1 MLKKILALIAF
12 FSFTYSNS
20 FSRVNDQV
28 VHDALGF
35 MIGGDSGWGA
45 VTNEYEINDCV
56 TTYVQPLG
64 DLNLI
69 AIYDFN
75 KALWNSAASQI
86 GEDGREYFILNGEV
100 GVQEIYAYDAD
111 GVDAT
116 EGLWIFGLEPGPSTT
131 IFFPILVDI
140 SRFENAMYDLMDECP
155 GIKSKY

>member
-1 MLKKILALIAF
+1 MFKKILILITF

-20 FSRVNDQV
+20 FSRVNEQV

-35 MIGGDSGWGA
+35 MLGGDSGWGA
-45 VTNEYEINDCV
+45 ITNEYEIDGCII
-56 TTYVQPLG
+56 TYVQPLM
-64 DLNLI
+64 DMNVI

-100 GVQEIYAYDAD
+100 GVQELYAYDAD

-116 EGLWIFGLEPGPSTT
+116 EGLWIFGLEPGPSAT
-131 IFFPILVDI
+131 ILFPILVDI

>member
-1 MLKKILALIAF
+1 MFKKILVLIAF
-12 FSFTYSNS
+12 FSFTCSNS
-20 FSRVNDQV
+20 FSRVNEQV

-45 VTNEYEINDCV
+45 VTNEYEIDDCV
-56 TTYVQPLG
+56 STYVQPFG

-86 GEDGREYFILNGEV
+86 GEDGREYFILNGKV

-140 SRFENAMYDLMDECP
+140 SRFENAMYDLFDECP
-155 GIKSKY
+155 GIESKY